1 MILRKPAFITQLD
14 KFLLRAFRDR
24 ITRGSF
30 LAFFVSYL
38 SGSIDPVVPRGFSG
52 CPGLGIFNTEASRLA
67 VIRLDLEKKSG
78 ELYQFYK
85 NEDKIAH
92 DTMKEIEGCISS
104 NPEYLELKAKEIK
117 QAAIVD
123 YLEGTLNNI
132 KQLSYSL
139 KNFVEYQKIQ
149 LGMGTL

>member
-1 MILRKPAFITQLD
+1 MTINEFESLKKTAEEELKFDKSNAAEKNILLPNLYQKW
-14 KFLLRAFRDR
+14 
-24 ITRGSF
+24 
-30 LAFFVSYL
+30 
-38 SGSIDPVVPRGFSG
+38 
-52 CPGLGIFNTEASRLA
+52 LGIFNTEASRLA

-92 DTMKEIEGCISS
+92 DTMKEIEGCIAS

>member
-1 MILRKPAFITQLD
+1 MTINEFESLKKTAEEELKFDKSNAAEKNILLPNLYQKW
-14 KFLLRAFRDR
+14 
-24 ITRGSF
+24 
-30 LAFFVSYL
+30 
-38 SGSIDPVVPRGFSG
+38 
-52 CPGLGIFNTEASRLA
+52 LGIFNTEASRLA

-132 KQLSYSL
+132 RA
-139 KNFVEYQKIQ
+139 
-149 LGMGTL
+149 TARAR

>member
-1 MILRKPAFITQLD
+1 MTINEFESLKKTAEEELKFDKSNAAEKNILLPNLYQKW
-14 KFLLRAFRDR
+14 
-24 ITRGSF
+24 
-30 LAFFVSYL
+30 
-38 SGSIDPVVPRGFSG
+38 
-52 CPGLGIFNTEASRLA
+52 LGIFNTESSRLA